1 MGSQAVACAP
11 RHLGSCPA
19 QARTSYLLAVLNCAP
34 FFGGVVIMT
43 IEQFEEW
50 SLIIGLGGLILL
62 MIFIVW
68 NLGRESR
75 AGKFGMFVLFLALA
89 LGLLGFVIKLVLV
102 EMLQP

>member
-1 MGSQAVACAP
+1 
-11 RHLGSCPA
+11 
-19 QARTSYLLAVLNCAP
+19 
-34 FFGGVVIMT
+34 MT

-62 MIFIVW
+62 MVFIVW
-68 NLGRESR
+68 NLGRESK

-102 EMLQP
+102 ELLQP

>member
-1 MGSQAVACAP
+1 MS
-11 RHLGSCPA
+11 
-19 QARTSYLLAVLNCAP
+19 
-34 FFGGVVIMT
+34 

-50 SLIIGLGGLILL
+50 SLVIGLGGLILL
-62 MIFIVW
+62 MVFIVW

>member
-1 MGSQAVACAP
+1 MIKINSGSI
-11 RHLGSCPA
+11 RTGRA
-19 QARTSYLLAVLNCAP
+19 QTATDASFGLAVLVCCAP
-34 FFGGVVIMT
+34 ISWTVSMT

-50 SLIIGLGGLILL
+50 SLVIGVGGLVLF
-62 MIFIVW
+62 MVFIVW
-68 NLGRESR
+68 SLGRESK

>member
-1 MGSQAVACAP
+1 
-11 RHLGSCPA
+11 
-19 QARTSYLLAVLNCAP
+19 VLFCVP
-34 FFGGVVIMT
+34 IFGAGGMT

-62 MIFIVW
+62 MVFIVW

-89 LGLLGFVIKLVLV
+89 LGLIGFVIKLVLV